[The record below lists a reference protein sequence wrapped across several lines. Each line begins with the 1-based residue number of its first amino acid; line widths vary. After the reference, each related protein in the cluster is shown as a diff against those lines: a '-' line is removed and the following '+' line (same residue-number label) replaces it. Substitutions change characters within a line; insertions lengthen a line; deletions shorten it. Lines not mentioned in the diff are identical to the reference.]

1 MLLRL
6 SPRTTVRPSRGGS
19 NADYLLVDQRGSGTT
34 VVAALA
40 ALHAAQKPDH
50 PVLLVDLGGDLPGVF
65 GAAEPPSGLSE
76 WLHSDLSSCSLD
88 QALCELTPGLSLLP
102 RGHGSL
108 SARRAEE
115 LIEWLTTDATVVVDA
130 GVLHSDNGL
139 PPAAIELAWKLAA
152 EADRSI
158 LVTRA
163 CYLALRRTASLTL
176 RPSGVVLVAEAGRA
190 LTRADCEQAIGAS
203 VLATVAVDPD
213 IARAVDARMLRT
225 RVPKGAVKALDKLL
239 EAG

>member
-1 MLLRL
+1 M
-6 SPRTTVRPSRGGS
+6 
-19 NADYLLVDQRGSGTT
+19 
-34 VVAALA
+34 
-40 ALHAAQKPDH
+40 
-50 PVLLVDLGGDLPGVF
+50 
-65 GAAEPPSGLSE
+65 
-76 WLHSDLSSCSLD
+76 
-88 QALCELTPGLSLLP
+88 
-102 RGHGSL
+102 

-190 LTRADCEQAIGAS
+190 LTRPTAS
-203 VLATVAVDPD
+203 KPSA
-213 IARAVDARMLRT
+213 LRCWPPWPLT
-225 RVPKGAVKALDKLL
+225 PTSPERLTP
-239 EAG
+239 EC